1 MDLALLQ
8 ASDIQSAA
16 EARYHLFG
24 DYFLADPYFLF
35 LAPLGLLILWYGRRE
50 AGTEAGRV
58 PTVDAALLHGL
69 PRTWPQRLAWV
80 PTLFNALALIG
91 VVLCLARPVRGNVM
105 RTTTSEGV
113 DIVLVVDRSGSMKY
127 EDLERGKSRLEVVK
141 EVVGD
146 FAVRRM
152 TDRVSAAD
160 NVALVTFAKYPQLLC
175 PFTLDAGA
183 LMGFLDDLK
192 LVQHEAED
200 GTAIGRGLVKAVA
213 LLSETDAQ
221 SKVVVLLTDGEN
233 NVEDIQP
240 RAAAEAAVEEGVR
253 VYTVLAGRF
262 VYQEDV
268 FGRVHPT
275 ERELDSTE
283 LEAVAELTGG
293 RFFRAR
299 DRAGLEQV
307 YGEIEALERTE
318 REEQRFTQTFDLYD
332 LFLLP
337 TLLLYLLAW
346 VCRSTWAR
354 RLP

>member
-1 MDLALLQ
+1 
-8 ASDIQSAA
+8 
-16 EARYHLFG
+16 
-24 DYFLADPYFLF
+24 
-35 LAPLGLLILWYGRRE
+35 
-50 AGTEAGRV
+50 
-58 PTVDAALLHGL
+58 
-69 PRTWPQRLAWV
+69 
-80 PTLFNALALIG
+80 
-91 VVLCLARPVRGNVM
+91 
-105 RTTTSEGV
+105 
-113 DIVLVVDRSGSMKY
+113 
-127 EDLERGKSRLEVVK
+127 
-141 EVVGD
+141 
-146 FAVRRM
+146 
-152 TDRVSAAD
+152 
-160 NVALVTFAKYPQLLC
+160 
-175 PFTLDAGA
+175 
-183 LMGFLDDLK
+183 MGFLDDLE

-200 GTAIGRGLVKAVA
+200 GTAIGRGLVKSVA

-240 RAAAEAAVEEGVR
+240 RDAAEVAVEEGVR

-283 LEAVAELTGG
+283 LEAVAEMTGG

-337 TLLLYLLAW
+337 SLALYLLAW